1 MGTTKDRVPPEK
13 LPLECDRY
21 LVRRLVHDANGVG
34 IGEFEAARVG
44 DPEELI
50 RDRRKGPDN

>member
-1 MGTTKDRVPPEK
+1 
-13 LPLECDRY
+13 
-21 LVRRLVHDANGVG
+21 VHDANRVG

-50 RDRRKGPDN
+50 RDCRKGADN